1 MTFNKIELI
10 VRATISNVE
19 TIQEDGDVRLEYKDC
34 TMFIEYANGKIK
46 YANNP
51 EQACVFDAD
60 NLTKSDIRDIAR
72 AFKNFF
78 KGKK

>member
-10 VRATISNVE
+10 VRATMSGVF
-19 TIQEDGDVRLEYKDC
+19 TTTHEDGSTHLEYHDC
-34 TMFIEYANGKIK
+34 DMFVEYPGGKIK

-60 NLTKSDIRDIAR
+60 ELTKSDVRDIAR

-78 KGKK
+78 KK